1 MTSRFLTFV
10 IASTFFMAAVL
21 LIDAPGLPMQLMLG
35 AATAVFVWSFAR
47 RSPID
52 GRQVFTA
59 IIVATLGE
67 IVLSLGWGLYSYR
80 NFLIPLYVPPG
91 HGLFYLLAAETSVQT
106 SIRERADAIN
116 RVVMTIGTLIA
127 IVSLVAFRDA
137 WGFLWWLGALALM
150 WRSKNRLLLSACFA
164 YTILLEWAGTAIG
177 NWQWFADVPLVRM
190 HSANPPAGVGILY
203 ILLDLIVVA
212 ITTKLLRA
220 AEAEA
225 EAEPSMSSTLYPSSP
240 ASPTFL
246 PEASAHPSAFASE
259 EVPSLSVPAPAVA
272 RQWSS

>member
-1 MTSRFLTFV
+1 
-10 IASTFFMAAVL
+10 
-21 LIDAPGLPMQLMLG
+21 
-35 AATAVFVWSFAR
+35 
-47 RSPID
+47 
-52 GRQVFTA
+52 
-59 IIVATLGE
+59 
-67 IVLSLGWGLYSYR
+67 
-80 NFLIPLYVPPG
+80 
-91 HGLFYLLAAETSVQT
+91 
-106 SIRERADAIN
+106 
-116 RVVMTIGTLIA
+116 
-127 IVSLVAFRDA
+127 VSLVAFRDA

-212 ITTKLLRA
+212 ITTKLLGA
-220 AEAEA
+220 AV
-225 EAEPSMSSTLYPSSP
+225 AEPSLSSTLYPSSP

-246 PEASAHPSAFASE
+246 PEAAAHPSAFASE

-272 RQWSS
+272 RRWSS